1 MTLTEED
8 VQESRRQIKNFP
20 SDIAKPYA
28 GELSKKG
35 RQTSLFMSRYYVIRD
50 GALMQFGGKSD
61 IQPKHIIFL
70 KGLYFE
76 KIQLGTMFGFNI
88 YHDGESFRK
97 RMLFHKDEKVV
108 DEWIK
113 RL

>member
-1 MTLTEED
+1 M
-8 VQESRRQIKNFP
+8 
-20 SDIAKPYA
+20 
-28 GELSKKG
+28 
-35 RQTSLFMSRYYVIRD
+35 
-50 GALMQFGGKSD
+50 
-61 IQPKHIIFL
+61 

-76 KIQLGTMFGFNI
+76 KIALGSMFGFNI

-113 RL
+113 RLQFHCGYHDIKEFYD

>member
-1 MTLTEED
+1 
-8 VQESRRQIKNFP
+8 
-20 SDIAKPYA
+20 
-28 GELSKKG
+28 
-35 RQTSLFMSRYYVIRD
+35 
-50 GALMQFGGKSD
+50 
-61 IQPKHIIFL
+61 L

-76 KIQLGTMFGFNI
+76 KIALGSMFGFNI

-113 RL
+113 RLQFTAATTTSRSSMTRKT